1 MLPEIGSRYR
11 FRKTFSESDI
21 YLYGGI
27 ICDSSPWHI
36 DEIYARN
43 SIFKKRLV
51 YGMLTG
57 SLFSTIIGRY
67 FPGYIYL
74 SQEVIFI
81 KPVFIGDTIE
91 ILTEVSNIDEKQIIS
106 LEGTCYNQDEEKVL
120 VGVAKI
126 KKL

>member
-1 MLPEIGSRYR
+1 MLPEIGSSYR

-36 DEIYARN
+36 DEVYARN

-74 SQEVIFI
+74 SQKVIFTQRLTPSLLSHLPFWVVFFYPYVELIIFYTLFI
-81 KPVFIGDTIE
+81 KYKTI
-91 ILTEVSNIDEKQIIS
+91 T
-106 LEGTCYNQDEEKVL
+106 
-120 VGVAKI
+120 VG
-126 KKL
+126 